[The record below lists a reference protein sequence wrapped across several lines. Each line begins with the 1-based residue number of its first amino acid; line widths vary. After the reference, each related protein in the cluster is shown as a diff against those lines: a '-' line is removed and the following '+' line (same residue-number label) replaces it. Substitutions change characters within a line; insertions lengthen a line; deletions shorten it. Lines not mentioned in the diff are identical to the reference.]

1 MDFRCLAF
9 LSMFTCSLSIFLFFN
24 LCASVCMQVWICV
37 HRVTCAEVRRQSW
50 MSALALFETW
60 LLFITAYTRLYT
72 PLVGVCMCLSACGG
86 ERISCGVSSHQTWK
100 QAPLST
106 KTPHQLSSTYFT
118 VLISVSN
125 PQDLSHLHPRA
136 ATDAAQHEIVNLLK
150 HSEIFFFLFSV
161 SL

>member
-1 MDFRCLAF
+1 MSNCKSTQPTKERPWRGIPVCAF
-9 LSMFTCSLSIFLFFN
+9 LGSD
-24 LCASVCMQVWICV
+24 
-37 HRVTCAEVRRQSW
+37 
-50 MSALALFETW
+50 
-60 LLFITAYTRLYT
+60 
-72 PLVGVCMCLSACGG
+72 PCMCVPWVTIAEGSLESL
-86 ERISCGVSSHQTWK
+86 RISYTFHRSLVSVSTVYVLGPTLVARH
-100 QAPLST
+100 AHHVPLPT